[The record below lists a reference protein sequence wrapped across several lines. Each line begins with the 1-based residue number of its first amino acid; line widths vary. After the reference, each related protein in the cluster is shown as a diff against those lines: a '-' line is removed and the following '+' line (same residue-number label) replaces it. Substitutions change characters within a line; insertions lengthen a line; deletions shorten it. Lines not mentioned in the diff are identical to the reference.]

1 MRNAIAVVLG
11 IVGVV
16 TALSGLLFSL
26 QGFGVVGGSP
36 MSNTTTWSILG
47 PIILLVGV
55 GIALAGWRVNHSS
68 RTRG

>member
-1 MRNAIAVVLG
+1 MRSVAAVVLG
-11 IVGVV
+11 IVGVFV
-16 TALSGLLFSL
+16 TLCGLLFAL

-55 GIALAGWRVNHSS
+55 VIALAGWRVGRSARRS
-68 RTRG
+68 

>member
-1 MRNAIAVVLG
+1 MRRLAAVVLG
-11 IVGVV
+11 IGGVFV
-16 TALSGLLFSL
+16 ALCGLLFAL

-55 GIALAGWRVNHSS
+55 GIALAGWRVGRSA
-68 RTRG
+68 RR